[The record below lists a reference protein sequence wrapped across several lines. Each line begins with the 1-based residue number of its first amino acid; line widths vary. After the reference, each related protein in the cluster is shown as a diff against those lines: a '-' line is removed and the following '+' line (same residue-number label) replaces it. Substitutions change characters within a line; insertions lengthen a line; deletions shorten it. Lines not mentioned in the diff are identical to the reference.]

1 MGPDAELSASRVTA
15 RKGCGVVRKV
25 EALGLRGLLGAE
37 RGRSPAEMHTLPTV
51 GLGLQN
57 LVFSVPPPLSGP
69 VCSPWYQ
76 ELGEKR
82 ARFRCLMLEE

>member
-1 MGPDAELSASRVTA
+1 
-15 RKGCGVVRKV
+15 
-25 EALGLRGLLGAE
+25 
-37 RGRSPAEMHTLPTV
+37 MHTLPTV

-82 ARFRCLMLEE
+82 ARFRCLMLEEWLWVMGCILLTQVCELHC

>member
-1 MGPDAELSASRVTA
+1 MGPGVELRASRVTA

-25 EALGLRGLLGAE
+25 EALELRGLLGAE
-37 RGRSPAEMHTLPTV
+37 RGRSPAGMHTLPIV

-57 LVFSVPPPLSGP
+57 LVFSVPPLLSSP
-69 VCSPWYQ
+69 VCPPWCQ

-82 ARFRCLMLEE
+82 VWFRCLMLEE